1 MWLSDQA
8 AVHQA
13 FGRWG
18 KSIARHTFQM
28 RITDESWGTVM
39 ERYPSLL
46 WPSWAS
52 PAIAQTVK
60 TVMTQR

>member
-28 RITDESWGTVM
+28 RITDERGGTVM
-39 ERYPSLL
+39 ERHPSSALA
-46 WPSWAS
+46 WAS
-52 PAIAQTVK
+52 PAIAQTVE